1 MDIWTREEELIR
13 RNAAI
18 DSRDQGNHG
27 TPLRK
32 SRSISKIPIRGDLS
46 PEKRTQFLLKNDVGL
61 RRSTESR
68 NKETEGEEEEK
79 RRRNRVGAYKDPF
92 YGKETRKKKAT
103 DEDLL
108 ASLRQENEVLKKE
121 KCVLQRQ
128 VDRNIEAES
137 KRKTEVSD
145 LKLRLGES
153 QRLYSNATREIEE
166 KERQNKKH
174 ESTIKTLQ
182 LRLERQDESLDK
194 SRNEVGELKALNKST
209 KETFKVEKE
218 EGLAKLKACERDLE
232 RMASAYSKQQELV
245 EVLKKQKLHLEA
257 AQVLQFSEEEFLQS
271 LNWKVATSAQAPL
284 PEMTAS

>member
-46 PEKRTQFLLKNDVGL
+46 PEKRTQFLLKND
-61 RRSTESR
+61 
-68 NKETEGEEEEK
+68 
-79 RRRNRVGAYKDPF
+79 DPF